1 MDSEFCFS
9 PDACQTCSRDPSS
22 GELSMRI
29 VSSREDV
36 TVALLVELV
45 ISLRLLNHTGEGCT
59 GVSKPIENWP
69 IEEVET

>member
-9 PDACQTCSRDPSS
+9 PDACQMCSRDPSS

-29 VSSREDV
+29 VSSREDI

-45 ISLRLLNHTGEGCT
+45 ISLRLLNHTREGCT
-59 GVSKPIENWP
+59 GVHNPLKTGLSRK
-69 IEEVET
+69 